1 MLALVLSG
9 AANYGAMQAGAL
21 EALFEAGLRPEMIV
35 GTSAGALNAIYLASD
50 PTLEGTKRLRAIWQS
65 VGPGQVGRPN
75 LITGIHRLI
84 TRQESLFLSEPLAQ
98 FFQEN
103 LPVKVET
110 FGELQDVLGIRTYA
124 TAVCLETSRL
134 VSFGDHRQD
143 RLIDGAMASTAIP
156 PYFPPWRVNGYSYID
171 GGIFAK
177 LPVRSAVERGATEI
191 VAVDVRNAVGSYQ
204 EVSDIISLG
213 TYALSLMSDHQSKEG
228 IDWAKING
236 VALRLLPLA
245 TPAEVPF
252 WDYSQASYLFEL
264 GRQTAR
270 QALEA
275 EPLKVPVK
283 WKSRLRQG
291 IIRLVDRLLP
301 TPQTAL

>member
-21 EALFEAGLRPEMIV
+21 EALFEAGFRPEMIV

-50 PTLEGTKRLRAIWQS
+50 PTLEGTKRLRTIWES
-65 VGPGQVGRPN
+65 VGPGQVGKPN

-84 TRQESLFLSEPLAQ
+84 TRQESLFLSDPLAR

-110 FGELQDVLGIRTYA
+110 FGDLEDVLGIRAYA
-124 TAVCLETSRL
+124 TAVCLETSGL
-134 VSFGDHRQD
+134 ISFGDHRED

-191 VAVDVRNAVGSYQ
+191 VAVDIRNAIGSYQ
-204 EVSDIISLG
+204 QIGDIISLG
-213 TYALSLMSDHQSKEG
+213 SYALSLMSDHQSKEG

-236 VALRLLPLA
+236 VALRLIPLA

-264 GRQTAR
+264 GRQSAR
-270 QALEA
+270 QALDA
-275 EPLKVPVK
+275 EPLNVPVK
-283 WKSRLRQG
+283 WKLRLRQG
-291 IIRLVDRLLP
+291 IIRLIDRLLP